1 MLPEIFKQLLE
12 FSRLSCEPPA
22 SNYERFESTAGR
34 KGGNVRHS
42 QMSSSSG
49 TTAEWVSMNYIPFG
63 EKSLTVA
70 VRLYQLTA
78 ENENVIAAGIL
89 HEIVRALKVPLALKY
104 QCMSSSTW
112 KLAVSSLIAVLQTG
126 LPVARKHQERFAKEL
141 WVDLAEALDLFLFP
155 KSVCQVEDRS
165 LDEIILDE
173 GIDCQII
180 DLLREEVL
188 PFSTEIPH
196 EFILKVVVL
205 LNKGS
210 IHSATTSTIG
220 E

>member
-1 MLPEIFKQLLE
+1 MT
-12 FSRLSCEPPA
+12 SS
-22 SNYERFESTAGR
+22 YERFESGSRGGGGKSTA
-34 KGGNVRHS
+34 RHS
-42 QMSSSSG
+42 QMSTS
-49 TTAEWVSMNYIPFG
+49 TNTEWVSMNYIPFG

-70 VRLYQLTA
+70 VKLYQLTA
-78 ENENVIAAGIL
+78 EKRTVIDAGIL
-89 HEIVRALKVPLALKY
+89 HSIIKALKIPLALKY

-126 LPVARKHQERFAKEL
+126 LPVARKNMDKFGGLL
-141 WVDLAEALDLFLFP
+141 WTDLGEALDQFLFP
-155 KSVCQVEDRS
+155 KSVCTVEDRS

-220 E
+220 GEKGTWVN